1 MGGASVRIERVV
13 TPDEGPRGC
22 KKPGA
27 ANIALTPKMVQRL
40 QKSSTPKNLVK
51 GVLKPDFP

>member
-1 MGGASVRIERVV
+1 VRIERVV